1 MLAERVGYDVLEAP
15 PIRWPR
21 RSNAIVRI
29 LTRTPKF
36 LLLALVLSVLL
47 AADVPR
53 LNPAEEAAF
62 RHHFSLTS
70 WESRNLLS
78 KWTHRL
84 GTYLPWRSQ
93 PELKGRALVEE
104 YLRLGSEVRRL
115 RGEIDRVAAIGDAA
129 ALADVEGELD
139 ELEGVRR
146 AMRGAVEE
154 MIESAVSGVLSDL
167 DIGSWGPFDYPP
179 VDIRLDE
186 PPRVLITSPRD
197 RIMRSH
203 EALVSV
209 DITVEE
215 REVVEAALLEGEDLS
230 AMVMDIGGVATYPAI
245 VAVAGDLRWTLQIAA
260 HEWVHHYLVA
270 HLRPLGL
277 RVFTAPEMLVI
288 NETLSEMAG
297 REIGDM
303 AFLAMGGT
311 IDPPV
316 DPPPTEVNAEPV
328 DTGQFDFAEEMR
340 ETRLTVDELLAQG
353 DIDGAEAYMEERR
366 ELFVENGFFIRKLN
380 QAYFAFNGTYA
391 EQPESSSPVGAQMR
405 DIRAASA
412 DVKAF
417 ISTVSRVSTIVEFEE
432 AHRRAEAARDG

>member
-1 MLAERVGYDVLEAP
+1 MTVGYDVMEPP
-15 PIRWPR
+15 PIRRPR
-21 RSNAIVRI
+21 RSDAILRT
-29 LTRTPKF
+29 LTRIPRY
-36 LLLALVLSVLL
+36 LLLVLVLSVLL
-47 AADVPR
+47 AADAPR

-70 WESRNLLS
+70 WEARNILT
-78 KWTHRL
+78 KWSHRL

-115 RGEIDRVAAIGDAA
+115 RGEIARAAATGDAA
-129 ALADVEGELD
+129 VLSNVEGDLD

-146 AMRGAVEE
+146 RMRGAVEE
-154 MIESAVSGVLSDL
+154 VIESAVSGVLSDL

-203 EALVSV
+203 EALISV
-209 DITVEE
+209 DITIEE
-215 REVVEAALLEGEDLS
+215 REVVEAALLEDENLS
-230 AMVMDIGGVATYPAI
+230 AMVMNIGGVATYPAI
-245 VAVAGDLRWTLQIAA
+245 VGGTGDLRSTLQTAA

-277 RVFTAPEMLVI
+277 RVFTSPEMLVI
-288 NETLSEMAG
+288 NETLAEMAG

-311 IDPPV
+311 IDPP
-316 DPPPTEVNAEPV
+316 PRTEADTEPA
-328 DTGQFDFAEEMR
+328 DSGRFDFDKEMR
-340 ETRLTVDELLAQG
+340 ETRLTADELLAQG
-353 DIDGAEAYMEERR
+353 DIDGAEAYMEARR

-405 DIRAASA
+405 DIRAAGP
-412 DVKAF
+412 DVKAL
-417 ISTVSRVSTIVEFEE
+417 IDTVSRVSTIEEFEE
-432 AHRRAEAARDG
+432 AHRRAGAAGDG

>member
-1 MLAERVGYDVLEAP
+1 M
-15 PIRWPR
+15 
-21 RSNAIVRI
+21 
-29 LTRTPKF
+29 
-36 LLLALVLSVLL
+36 LSVLL

-70 WESRNLLS
+70 WEARNLLS

-93 PELKGRALVEE
+93 PDLKGRALVEE
-104 YLRLGSEVRRL
+104 YLRLGAEVRRL
-115 RGEIDRVAAIGDAA
+115 RGEIDRAAAIGDAA
-129 ALADVEGELD
+129 VLSNVENDLD

-146 AMRGAVEE
+146 RLRGAVEE
-154 MIESAVSGVLSDL
+154 VIESAVSGVLSDL

-215 REVVEAALLEGEDLS
+215 REAVEAALLEDEDLS
-230 AMVMDIGGVATYPAI
+230 AMVMNIGGVATYPAI
-245 VAVAGDLRWTLQIAA
+245 VAGTGDLRWTLQIAA

-288 NETLSEMAG
+288 NETLAEMAG

-303 AFLAMGGT
+303 AFLGMGGT
-311 IDPPV
+311 IDPPA
-316 DPPPTEVNAEPV
+316 DPPRQVEADVEPV
-328 DTGQFDFAEEMR
+328 DTGQFDFGKEMR
-340 ETRLTVDELLAQG
+340 ETRLRVDELLAQG
-353 DIDGAEAYMEERR
+353 DIDGAEAYMETRR
-366 ELFVENGFFIRKLN
+366 ELFVEKGFFIRKLN

-405 DIRAASA
+405 DIRAASP
-412 DVKAF
+412 DVKAL
-417 ISTVSRVSTIVEFEE
+417 IATVSRVSTIAEFEE
-432 AHRRAEAARDG
+432 AHRRAGAMGDG

>member
-1 MLAERVGYDVLEAP
+1 MTVGYHVIEVP
-15 PIRWPR
+15 PTRRPL
-21 RSNAIVRI
+21 RSNAIFRI
-29 LTRTPKF
+29 LTRIPRF
-36 LLLALVLSVLL
+36 LLLALMLSVLL

-53 LNPAEEAAF
+53 LNPAEEAAIG
-62 RHHFSLTS
+62 HHFSLTS
-70 WESRNLLS
+70 WEARNLLS

-93 PELKGRALVEE
+93 PDLGGRALVEE
-104 YLRLGSEVRRL
+104 YLRLDSEVRRL
-115 RGEIDRVAAIGDAA
+115 RGEIDRAAAIGDAA
-129 ALADVEGELD
+129 ALANAEGDLVD
-139 ELEGVRR
+139 LEGVRR
-146 AMRGAVEE
+146 SLRGAVEE
-154 MIESAVSGVLSDL
+154 VIESAVSGVLSDL

-197 RIMRSH
+197 RIMRSY

-215 REVVEAALLEGEDLS
+215 REVVEAALLEDEDLS
-230 AMVMDIGGVATYPAI
+230 AMVMNIGGVATYPAI
-245 VAVAGDLRWTLQIAA
+245 VAGTGNLRSTLQTAA

-297 REIGDM
+297 REIGDI
-303 AFLAMGGT
+303 AFLALGGT
-311 IDPPV
+311 IDPPI
-316 DPPPTEVNAEPV
+316 DLPPRAEADTAPA
-328 DTGQFDFAEEMR
+328 DTGQFDFAKEMR
-340 ETRLTVDELLAQG
+340 ETRFTADELLAQG
-353 DIDGAEAYMEERR
+353 DVGGAEAYMEARR
-366 ELFVENGFFIRKLN
+366 ELFVENGFYIRKLN

-405 DIRAASA
+405 DIRAASP
-412 DVKAF
+412 DVKAL
-417 ISTVSRVSTIVEFEE
+417 IATVSSVSTLAEFEE
-432 AHRRAEAARDG
+432 AHHRAGAASDG

>member
-1 MLAERVGYDVLEAP
+1 M
-15 PIRWPR
+15 
-21 RSNAIVRI
+21 
-29 LTRTPKF
+29 
-36 LLLALVLSVLL
+36 LSVLL
-47 AADVPR
+47 AADAPR

-70 WESRNLLS
+70 WEARNLLS

-93 PELKGRALVEE
+93 PVLKGRALVEE
-104 YLRLGSEVRRL
+104 YLRLGAEVRRL
-115 RGEIDRVAAIGDAA
+115 RADIDRAA
-129 ALADVEGELD
+129 ATEDAVALSNVESDLD

-146 AMRGAVEE
+146 RLRGAVEE
-154 MIESAVSGVLSDL
+154 VIESAVSGVLSDL

-209 DITVEE
+209 DITVKE
-215 REVVEAALLEGEDLS
+215 REVVEAALLEDEDLS
-230 AMVMDIGGVATYPAI
+230 AMVMNIGGVATYPAI
-245 VAVAGDLRWTLQIAA
+245 VGGAGDLRSTLQTTA

-277 RVFTAPEMLVI
+277 RVFTTPEMLVI

-303 AFLAMGGT
+303 AFLALGGT
-311 IDPPV
+311 IDLPV
-316 DPPPTEVNAEPV
+316 DPPPQVAVDTEPA
-328 DTGQFDFAEEMR
+328 DTGQFDFDKEMR
-340 ETRLTVDELLAQG
+340 ETRLMADELLAQG

-366 ELFVENGFFIRKLN
+366 ELFVEKGFFIRKLN

-391 EQPESSSPVGAQMR
+391 EQPESSSPVGEQMR
-405 DIRAASA
+405 DIRAASS
-412 DVKAF
+412 DVKAL
-417 ISTVSRVSTIVEFEE
+417 IATVSRVSTIAEFEE
-432 AHRRAEAARDG
+432 AHRRAGTAGDG

>member
-1 MLAERVGYDVLEAP
+1 
-15 PIRWPR
+15 
-21 RSNAIVRI
+21 
-29 LTRTPKF
+29 LTRIPKF
-36 LLLALVLSVLL
+36 LLLSLVLSVLL
-47 AADVPR
+47 AADMPR

-70 WESRNLLS
+70 WEARNLLT
-78 KWTHRL
+78 KWSHRL

-93 PELKGRALVEE
+93 PDLKGRALVEE
-104 YLRLGSEVRRL
+104 YLRLGAEVRRL
-115 RGEIDRVAAIGDAA
+115 RGEIDRTAATGDAA
-129 ALADVEGELD
+129 ALSNVESDLD
-139 ELEGVRR
+139 EVEGVRR
-146 AMRGAVEE
+146 RLRGAVEE
-154 MIESAVSGVLSDL
+154 VIESAVSGVLSDL
-167 DIGSWGPFDYPP
+167 DIGSWGPLDYPP

-215 REVVEAALLEGEDLS
+215 REVVEAALLEDEDLS
-230 AMVMDIGGVATYPAI
+230 AMVMNIGGVATYPAI
-245 VAVAGDLRWTLQIAA
+245 VAGTGDLRGTLQIAA

-288 NETLSEMAG
+288 NETLAQMAG

-311 IDPPV
+311 IDPPA
-316 DPPPTEVNAEPV
+316 DRPPRVEADTEPA
-328 DTGQFDFAEEMR
+328 DTGRFDFDKEMR
-340 ETRLTVDELLAQG
+340 ETRLRVDELLAQG

-366 ELFVENGFFIRKLN
+366 ELFVEKGFFIRKLN

-391 EQPESSSPVGAQMR
+391 EQPESSSPIGAQMR

-412 DVKAF
+412 DVTAL
-417 ISTVSRVSTIVEFEE
+417 IATVSRVSTIAEFEE
-432 AHRRAEAARDG
+432 VHRRAGTAGDG